1 MAKYRQNRIND
12 SVTQE
17 VSAIL
22 REVKDPRVAE
32 ALLTITSSD
41 VTADLKYAKIYYS
54 VYGEVDDKELTKGFK
69 SVAPFVR
76 SQLAKRLNLRITP
89 ELQFVR
95 DHGVEH
101 GADIAAI
108 LKTIVPEQEEEAE
121 EDDE

>member
-1 MAKYRQNRIND
+1 M
-12 SVTQE
+12 
-17 VSAIL
+17 
-22 REVKDPRVAE
+22 
-32 ALLTITSSD
+32 
-41 VTADLKYAKIYYS
+41 
-54 VYGEVDDKELTKGFK
+54 DDKELTKGFK

-108 LKTIVPEQEEEAE
+108 LKTITPAKEEEAE